1 MIYRHSSPISN
12 SNYCIII
19 YIQQILKIVNLP
31 VNYLHYL
38 LTFHHFH
45 LLFLYYSQKFYSL
58 ALFTCFQNIFLFF
71 FKIFHKSYTQ
81 SFICLSFILYPNI
94 YFWISHM
101 PLFSISF
108 TISFFSFNCQSMISF
123 LFLLTPSTTLLLFPF
138 TCFFK
143 SLPFLFDQQPQN
155 VASLG

>member
-71 FKIFHKSYTQ
+71 FSK
-81 SFICLSFILYPNI
+81 SFISLIPNLSSAYLLSFIQIFTFGYLICP
-94 YFWISHM
+94 
-101 PLFSISF
+101 FS
-108 TISFFSFNCQSMISF
+108 
-123 LFLLTPSTTLLLFPF
+123 LFLLQSLF
-138 TCFFK
+138 
-143 SLPFLFDQQPQN
+143 SHLIVSQ
-155 VASLG
+155 